1 MSEKE
6 LANILYKELQE
17 FYDTLCNPNTPCRNC
32 RIKKN
37 QEKYNISI
45 PCDALYLA
53 TKLLGDNEEIIMYIN
68 KQKEILEN
76 NYCTN
81 KSGYSC
87 KVKCDI
93 NKIQSYNGLLKR
105 CSCLF
110 IYIGMQL
117 LYDV

>member
-6 LANILYKELQE
+6 LADILYKELQE

-87 KVKCDI
+87 KVKCNI
-93 NKIQSYNGLLKR
+93 NKIQSYNGLSKR

-110 IYIGMQL
+110 VYIGIQL
-117 LYDV
+117 LYDI

>member
-6 LANILYKELQE
+6 LANILYKELEE
-17 FYDTLCNPNTPCRNC
+17 FHDTLCNPNILCKDC
-32 RIKKN
+32 RIKKT
-37 QEKYNISI
+37 QERYNISMS
-45 PCDALYLA
+45 CDALYLA
-53 TKLLGDNEEIIMYIN
+53 IKLLGDNEEIIMYIN

-87 KVKCDI
+87 KIKCDI
-93 NKIQSYNGLLKR
+93 NEIKSYNGLLKH

-110 IYIGMQL
+110 IYIGIQL
-117 LYDV
+117 LYDI